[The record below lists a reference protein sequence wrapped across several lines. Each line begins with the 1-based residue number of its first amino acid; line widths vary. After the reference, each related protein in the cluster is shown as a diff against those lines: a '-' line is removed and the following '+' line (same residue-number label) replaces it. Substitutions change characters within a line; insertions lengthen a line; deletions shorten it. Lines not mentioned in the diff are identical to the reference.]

1 MPEID
6 VRPSFESPSRSNPP
20 SPLLQSKRWDDKPQS
35 VRQDASI
42 RI

>member
-6 VRPSFESPSRSNPP
+6 VRPSFESPFRSNPP
-20 SPLLQSKRWDDKPQS
+20 GPLLQSKRWDDKPQS
-35 VRQDASI
+35 VRQDTSI